1 MVNCMTRKQLA
12 LPRELI
18 TQLAQEFK
26 CNQKTIK
33 RALNLTS
40 PTTGERPDRI
50 RVRAKEL
57 GAQIEIKKIF
67 FKQS

>member
-12 LPRELI
+12 LPHELI
-18 TQLAQEFK
+18 AQLAQEFD
-26 CNQKTIK
+26 CNEKTIR

-57 GAQIEIKKIF
+57 GAQIETKRF
-67 FKQS
+67 FYKS